1 MAKSHETNL
10 NTTSGNIAELKEHA
24 AAQAREEDIRRQN
37 LNLLRQ
43 LDRARNRNTDIVN
56 AVGDAIRTAAS
67 GLTIPR
73 VPAPRLPRA
82 KAEHSEEKAI
92 IVVSDLQLAKVT
104 PTYNS
109 EICEQRM
116 ERYAEA
122 ILRITEIQ
130 RSDHPVN
137 DARIY
142 LLGDILEGELIFP
155 HQAHQI
161 DAGLFTQLMVDAPRI
176 MINFVRKLLT
186 GFRQI
191 HLMCVPGNHGELGG
205 PVRRAYNPESN
216 ADRMLYRHIQIALA
230 NEPRLSWQIS
240 YGRNESAWYA
250 VDYPFGEASFGNF
263 GFHGQ
268 QIPNPGSAS
277 TGTIARRIWGY
288 SSGGIAE
295 PFQNVFFGHW
305 HTPKYIPL
313 NRLEVF
319 GNGSVE
325 STNIYAQER
334 LSAIGQPIQLLVF
347 QHPRRNITAQY
358 WVKLEDQPIIAPQ
371 SYALLKPEIYKPVP
385 APRKIRRS

>member
-1 MAKSHETNL
+1 
-10 NTTSGNIAELKEHA
+10 
-24 AAQAREEDIRRQN
+24 

-43 LDRARNRNTDIVN
+43 LNRARNRNADVIQ
-56 AVGDAIRTAAS
+56 AVYDAIQTAAS
-67 GLTIPR
+67 GLMIPR
-73 VPAPRLPRA
+73 VPAPKRPRTKSA
-82 KAEHSEEKAI
+82 HSAEKAI

-109 EICEQRM
+109 DICEQRM

-142 LLGDILEGELIFP
+142 ILGDVIEGELIFP
-155 HQAHQI
+155 HQAYQI
-161 DAGLFTQLMVDAPRI
+161 DSGLFTQLAIDAPRI
-176 MINFVRKLLT
+176 LINFIRKLLT
-186 GFRQI
+186 SFRQI

-205 PVRRAYNPESN
+205 SMRRAYNPESN
-216 ADRMLYRHIQIALA
+216 ADRMLYRYIQVALA
-230 NEPRLSWQIS
+230 DEPRLSWQIS

-250 VDYPFGEASFGNF
+250 VDYPFGKNSFGNF

-288 SSGGIAE
+288 SSGAIAE

-313 NRLEVF
+313 NQIEVF
-319 GNGSVE
+319 CNGSVE

-334 LSAIGQPIQLLVF
+334 LSTIGQPIQLLVF
-347 QHPRRNITAQY
+347 QHPKRNITAQY
-358 WVKLEDQPIIAPQ
+358 WVKLEDNPVVAQQTYDLP
-371 SYALLKPEIYKPVP
+371 KPEIYPPSP
-385 APRKIRRS
+385 APKLQGHHRPRPRPYSHSQR